1 MKKIINTLY
10 DGLIAWAEMIHAY
23 RQSSASKFHYWK

>member
-10 DGLIAWAEMIHAY
+10 EGLITWAEAIAAY
-23 RQSSASKFHYWK
+23 RQSQASKHYY